1 MVLIDGTELDLRNS
15 CVDNFYCKGKGRV
28 RLDGSSARSCLKL
41 NVAYYLFKQS
51 FIYVEVS
58 DAVGSERDRVYK
70 EYLQDCLIIA
80 DRGYIDEELEQMLIK
95 AGIQF
100 LIKGK
105 ANTNGTITDAYADD
119 GSRLKHYIG
128 KKLKDI
134 PHKMNVDVTIRTSKG
149 NTLRIIRRY
158 NPKWEEQR

>member
-1 MVLIDGTELDLRNS
+1 
-15 CVDNFYCKGKGRV
+15 
-28 RLDGSSARSCLKL
+28 
-41 NVAYYLFKQS
+41 
-51 FIYVEVS
+51 
-58 DAVGSERDRVYK
+58 
-70 EYLQDCLIIA
+70 
-80 DRGYIDEELEQMLIK
+80 MLIK